1 MFKCKYC
8 GKEFE
13 SKQKLGGHVTTCKLN
28 PNYLK
33 NKENII
39 IARKHIT
46 YNYNT
51 SEKYFCRYCNKE
63 IGNKGC
69 LVLHEKRC
77 KFNPNYKPTDK
88 QLEKQNKI
96 KTKKVLS
103 EEHKQKI
110 RESLQRWKEENKELF
125 LNYSRKKSICCE
137 NFKKYLRDNNIDFVE
152 EYSPYYK
159 ERLYSLDIAFPDEKI
174 AIEINGS
181 QHYNEYG
188 ELNEYTLNKQKFFE
202 ERGWK
207 IIQIYYKWCYGVI
220 SNNEQINS
228 IFDLPIHNKSYVK
241 DIYTIKYQKKLEKEK
256 QYQIKM
262 ENNNEIDKFRK
273 NILYK
278 MLYESSIDFSK
289 SGWNKQCIIF
299 LQENNYPYI
308 TNIFRQIKHFFP
320 EFLKDAS
327 VWKRKGSIY

>member
-1 MFKCKYC
+1 MFICKYC

-13 SKQKLGGHVTTCKLN
+13 SKEKLGGHVTSCKLN

-39 IARKHIT
+39 IARKHIKHR
-46 YNYNT
+46 NHNT
-51 SEKYFCRYCNKE
+51 SGKYFCRYCNKE

-88 QLEKQNKI
+88 QLEKQNRI
-96 KTKKVLS
+96 NTKKVLS

-125 LNYSRKKSICCE
+125 LNYSRKKSICSE
-137 NFKKYLRDNNIDFVE
+137 NFKNYLRQNNIDFIE
-152 EYSPYYK
+152 EYSPYI

-181 QHYNEYG
+181 QHYDENG

-207 IIQIYYKWCYGVI
+207 IIQIYYKWCYGI
-220 SNNEQINS
+220 LEKNKQITN
-228 IFDLPIHNKSYVK
+228 IFDLPIHNKNYVK
-241 DIYTIKYQKKLEKEK
+241 EIYTRKYIKDQYKKQQILEKQQQE
-256 QYQIKM
+256 
-262 ENNNEIDKFRK
+262 ENKHNYRK
-273 NILYK
+273 EILYN
-278 MLYESSIDFSK
+278 MLYHSNINFTK
-289 SGWNKQCIIF
+289 SGWNKECIKYLKSI
-299 LQENNYPYI
+299 NYPY
-308 TNIFRQIKHFFP
+308 TNHLFRQIRKYFP
-320 EFLKDAS
+320 EFLKQDN